1 MTAKRVVTILVVAI
15 LGVNLALAARIYSA
29 ATEKTAADDPYAQF
43 KLAAQV
49 MELIRANHVDGD
61 KVSYQRL
68 TYDAL
73 KGMVSSL
80 DPHSQFMEPE
90 MYQDMQTETEGKF
103 GGLGIVISM
112 SKDNALTIVAPM
124 EDTPGA
130 RAGLLPGDRIIKIDG
145 RPTEKMTLQ
154 EAVKLLRG
162 EPGTKVTISV
172 FRPKAKDPGE
182 RLKDYTIE
190 RAEIR
195 VESVKDVKMLT
206 DNIGYIRIT
215 QFNQPTADEFRKAL
229 DKLEKQGMDAL
240 VIDLRNNPGGLLE
253 AAIKVA
259 SEFVPRG
266 ELIVSTEGRDPRQ
279 TQRYY
284 SVGGKRRPNY
294 PIAVLINGGSAS
306 ASEIVSGALQDT
318 KRAVVVGETSF
329 GKGSVQSV
337 IKLSDGSALRLTTA
351 KYYTPSHRVIHEHGV
366 TPDILVP
373 ISEEVE
379 RKLMEQ
385 RARANLPPEEG
396 EKVEPV
402 PDEQLDRAVDV
413 LKGVKL
419 FARQMKAAGRA
430 PRTTAALP

>member
-1 MTAKRVVTILVVAI
+1 MTVRRVVTVLVVAI

-29 ATEKTAADDPYAQF
+29 AAEKSATDDPYAQF

-61 KVSYQRL
+61 KVTYQRL

-73 KGMVSSL
+73 KGMVSAL

-90 MYQDMQTETEGKF
+90 VYQDMQTETEGKF

-195 VESVKDVKMLT
+195 VESVKDVKVLT

-215 QFNQPTADEFRKAL
+215 QFNQPTHEEFRKAL
-229 DKLEKQGMDAL
+229 DKLEKQGVDAL
-240 VIDLRNNPGGLLE
+240 ILDLRNNPGGLLD

-284 SVGGKRRPNY
+284 SIGSKRRAQY

-318 KRAVVVGETSF
+318 KRAVVIGETSF

-337 IKLSDGSALRLTTA
+337 IKLNDGSALRLTTA

-373 ISEEVE
+373 ISEEAE

-385 RARANLPPEEG
+385 RARGNLPPEDG

-413 LKGVKL
+413 LRGVKL
-419 FARQMKAAGRA
+419 LANQMKAAGRA
-430 PRTTAALP
+430 PRAAAAVP

>member
-1 MTAKRVVTILVVAI
+1 MTVKRLVTIVGVAI
-15 LGVNLALAARIYSA
+15 LAVNLALAARIYSA
-29 ATEKTAADDPYAQF
+29 ATEKTAADDPYSQF

-61 KVSYQRL
+61 KVTYQRL

-73 KGMVSSL
+73 KGMVSAL

-195 VESVKDVKMLT
+195 VESVKDVKILT

-215 QFNQPTADEFRKAL
+215 QFNQPTAEEFRKAL

-240 VIDLRNNPGGLLE
+240 IIDLRNNPGGLLE

-284 SVGGKRRPNY
+284 SVGGKRRPQY

-306 ASEIVSGALQDT
+306 ASEIVSGALQDL
-318 KRAVVVGETSF
+318 KRAVVIGETSF

-385 RARANLPPEEG
+385 RARANLPPEDG

-402 PDEQLDRAVDV
+402 ADEQLDRAVDV

-430 PRTTAALP
+430 PRTAAATP

>member
-1 MTAKRVVTILVVAI
+1 MTVKRLVTIVGVAI
-15 LGVNLALAARIYSA
+15 LAVNLALAARIYSA
-29 ATEKTAADDPYAQF
+29 ATEKTAADDPYSQF

-61 KVSYQRL
+61 KVTYQRL

-73 KGMVSSL
+73 KGMVSAL

-172 FRPKAKDPGE
+172 FRPKAKDPSE

-195 VESVKDVKMLT
+195 VESVKDVKILT

-215 QFNQPTADEFRKAL
+215 QFNQPTAEEFRKAL

-240 VIDLRNNPGGLLE
+240 IIDLRNNPGGLLE

-284 SVGGKRRPNY
+284 SVGGKRRAQY

-306 ASEIVSGALQDT
+306 ASEIVSGALQDL
-318 KRAVVVGETSF
+318 KRAVVIGETSF

-385 RARANLPPEEG
+385 RARANLPPEDG

-402 PDEQLDRAVDV
+402 ADEQLDRAVDV

-430 PRTTAALP
+430 PRTAAATP